1 MFNPDYKDLLK
12 LFNEGNVEYMV
23 VGAYAMAAHGIV
35 RATGD
40 MDLFVRPDPANAERV
55 YVALR
60 RFGAPLTKITP
71 SDFSTPG
78 IVYQIGVI
86 PCRIIILNQID
97 GVPYESAHTIIKNIE
112 GIPVPFIDLTS
123 LRRNKRSTGRPKDQS
138 DLELLRTL
146 GDDPEPNPLSPS

>member
-40 MDLFVRPDPANAERV
+40 MDLFVRPEPANAERV
-55 YVALR
+55 HGALM

-78 IVYQIGVI
+78 TVYQIGVI
-86 PCRIIILNQID
+86 PCRIDILNQID
-97 GVPYESAHTIIKNIE
+97 GVPYESAHTITKNIE
-112 GIPVPFIDLTS
+112 GIPVPFIDLAS

-146 GDDPEPNPLSPS
+146 GDDPEPIPHSPS